1 MAILAQAPVA
11 FSAYTSIAGTSE
23 QIIPVSTS
31 GVIAGLTAGNF
42 YLNNCP
48 DGNKLSGK
56 RFKVNVGGWLKAH
69 GASQTVAFGL
79 LWQAYTSAGALNS
92 TPADTFTPV
101 ASAALTAGTY
111 YDFVIEQEFFGDA
124 NAGKIIAYLPSV
136 TIAGVPVTT
145 VTVTA
150 PLTCPNLNASAAW
163 QEPSGQSTGYI
174 TPTVGMN
181 LPVIA
186 FCASITNTQVSDLVE
201 TCALTEFTLSME

>member
-1 MAILAQAPVA
+1 MAIIASAPVA

-31 GVIAGLTAGNF
+31 GVIAGLTAGNL
-42 YLNNCP
+42 YLECP

-56 RFKVNVGGWLKAH
+56 RFKVSVGGWLKAH
-69 GASQTVAFGL
+69 GTSQTVSLGL
-79 LWQAYTSAGALNS
+79 LWQAYTALGAKTGS
-92 TPADTFTPV
+92 PADTFTV
-101 ASAALTAGTY
+101 AASAVLSPSTF

-124 NAGKIIAYLPSV
+124 NLGKIVAYLPSV
-136 TIAGVPVTT
+136 MIMGAAVAISS
-145 VTVTA
+145 VTA
-150 PLTCPNLNASAAW
+150 PLTCPNLNASASWA
-163 QEPSGQSTGYI
+163 EPSGQSTGYI

-186 FCASITNTQVSDLVE
+186 FCASITNNIASDLVE